1 MNTGAWITSLIRAAD
16 EDNTVGARRCDQ
28 ATAAA
33 VLRSAPA
40 EQQGHARLALADF
53 AEAGSA
59 PLAMLRS
66 DQVAARF
73 APAAGVSVLVARMTV
88 PGGPWPGRFGLEAL
102 AFTTR
107 PAVMPGWFPDAPESG
122 LHFGEMVAAS
132 RAFRDG
138 AGAVLFPEQLA
149 VAVRPVSQAFGVVFI
164 GRLSGLF
171 AERVLPVLAPGTFS
185 AAELGAIGQ
194 LRELAFLAHERG
206 HQAAL
211 GFETAAA
218 RQRRLAAVIAEL
230 HADLDA
236 LVMLADSGDARAAAV
251 ARVLVADRIVRE
263 AWLRRSHAQVDA
275 IAARQLLVL
284 LARAGAAY
292 LTEDQLLGL
301 DLDAAR
307 QAAVDELSRVR
318 EVERDCVGGLAPARE
333 YLAASGWT
341 VVGTACHRELAFP
354 LARFLA
360 YVASRRRPPN
370 RLPAAA

>member
-73 APAAGVSVLVARMTV
+73 TPAAGVSVLVARMTV

-107 PAVMPGWFPDAPESG
+107 PAVMPGWFPAAPESG

-149 VAVRPVSQAFGVVFI
+149 VAVRPVSQAFGVVFV
-164 GRLSGLF
+164 GRL
-171 AERVLPVLAPGTFS
+171 
-185 AAELGAIGQ
+185 
-194 LRELAFLAHERG
+194 G

-318 EVERDCVGGLAPARE
+318 EVERDCVGGLAPARD

-360 YVASRRRPPN
+360 YAASRRRPPQGL
-370 RLPAAA
+370 RAAA

>member
-1 MNTGAWITSLIRAAD
+1 VAFT
-16 EDNTVGARRCDQ
+16 ARR
-28 ATAAA
+28 
-33 VLRSAPA
+33 
-40 EQQGHARLALADF
+40 
-53 AEAGSA
+53 
-59 PLAMLRS
+59 
-66 DQVAARF
+66 
-73 APAAGVSVLVARMTV
+73 
-88 PGGPWPGRFGLEAL
+88 
-102 AFTTR
+102 
-107 PAVMPGWFPDAPESG
+107 AVMPGWFPPAAESG
-122 LHFGEMVAAS
+122 LYFGEMAAAS

-149 VAVRPVSQAFGVVFI
+149 VTVRPVSQAFGVVFI
-164 GRLSGLF
+164 RRLAELF
-171 AERVLPVLAPGTFS
+171 AARVLPVLAPGTFS
-185 AAELGAIGQ
+185 AAETETIGQ

-206 HQAAL
+206 HQA
-211 GFETAAA
+211 GVGIETAAA

-236 LVMLADSGDARAAAV
+236 LVMLFESADARAAAV

-284 LARAGAAY
+284 LARTGAAF

-307 QAAVDELSRVR
+307 RAAVDELARVR
-318 EVERDCVGGLAPARE
+318 EVERACVGGLDPARE
-333 YLAASGWT
+333 YLASSGWT

-360 YVASRRRPPN
+360 YAATRRPAQQL
-370 RLPAAA
+370 RSAA

>member
-16 EDNTVGARRCDQ
+16 EDNTVAGRRCGESG
-28 ATAAA
+28 AAA
-33 VLRSAPA
+33 VLRAAPA
-40 EQQGHARLALADF
+40 ELAGHADLALADF
-53 AEAGSA
+53 AAAGPA

-73 APAAGVSVLVARMTV
+73 APVAGVSVLVARMTV
-88 PGGPWPGRFGLEAL
+88 PGGPWPGRFGLEAV
-102 AFTTR
+102 AFTAR
-107 PAVMPGWFPDAPESG
+107 RAVMPGWFPPAAESG
-122 LHFGEMVAAS
+122 LYFGEMAAAS

-149 VAVRPVSQAFGVVFI
+149 VSVRPVAQAFGVVFI
-164 GRLSGLF
+164 RRLAELF
-171 AERVLPVLAPGTFS
+171 VDRVLPVLAPGTFS
-185 AAELGAIGQ
+185 AAETAAIGQ
-194 LRELAFLAHERG
+194 LRELAFSAHERG
-206 HQAAL
+206 HQA
-211 GFETAAA
+211 GVGIETAAA

-236 LVMLADSGDARAAAV
+236 LVMLFESADASAAAV

-284 LARAGAAY
+284 LARTGAAF
-292 LTEDQLLGL
+292 LTEDQFLGL

-307 QAAVDELSRVR
+307 RAAVDELARVR
-318 EVERDCVGGLAPARE
+318 EVERACVGSLDPARE
-333 YLAASGWT
+333 YLASSGWT
-341 VVGTACHRELAFP
+341 LVGTACHRELAFP

-360 YVASRRRPPN
+360 YAASRRRPP
-370 RLPAAA
+370 RLRAAA